1 DIEPSQVSCLNKPR
15 AADGPGYG
23 YRDRADT
30 TVITLVDGAQCE
42 RHVAQDRRMV
52 TSVRALA
59 TLKYPAA
66 HFDGCDLPGLVGN
79 RSDRRQ
85 WAVRVRPER
94 ARRSSP
100 CSRRYCRSFDQQLRG
115 HQASDR
121 VSCDTGGHLEPASKP
136 RACDPRLSV
145 HGSQH
150 LTSKREP
157 SLVSRRVADIGDL
170 THFPRSPSIFDAFHD
185 TLLTVGRGR
194 SGRTARAG
202 HDPPAHARPPRRA

>member
-42 RHVAQDRRMV
+42 RHVAQDRRTV

-66 HFDGCDLPGLVGN
+66 HFDG
-79 RSDRRQ
+79 SDRRQ

-115 HQASDR
+115 HQASVR
-121 VSCDTGGHLEPASKP
+121 VSCDTGGHPEPASK
-136 RACDPRLSV
+136 
-145 HGSQH
+145 
-150 LTSKREP
+150 
-157 SLVSRRVADIGDL
+157 
-170 THFPRSPSIFDAFHD
+170 
-185 TLLTVGRGR
+185 
-194 SGRTARAG
+194 
-202 HDPPAHARPPRRA
+202 